1 MSGIWFPSGQF
12 HSFGFMILGERTRF
26 SWLGSDPR
34 SPVGGTALLLLIS
47 PSLRASPK
55 DHPDSGWCTAVV
67 GTVLRCPVRHSCQA
81 HWKGSQEG
89 RILRRVLRCWREY
102 SFLSALTCWPSLS
115 GSSPHLLGCTCTTRS
130 KELCRLRGLDCG
142 YQCCIRKLGIRRAAL
157 LILRAVICGNKV
169 STFLK
174 AIFLWV
180 NWSFL

>member
-12 HSFGFMILGERTRF
+12 HSFGFMILGERTCF

-47 PSLRASPK
+47 PPLRASPK

-130 KELCRLRGLDCG
+130 KELCLNVA
-142 YQCCIRKLGIRRAAL
+142 QIKRAWL
-157 LILRAVICGNKV
+157 WLPMLHQKTGNKE
-169 STFLK
+169 SCPSDSQGCYMWK
-174 AIFLWV
+174 
-180 NWSFL
+180 

>member
-1 MSGIWFPSGQF
+1 MHFNSCSATRPMSGIWFPSGQF

-47 PSLRASPK
+47 PPLRASPK

-102 SFLSALTCWPSLS
+102 SFLSALKCEGNSEEWEINSDRGTGGGISVLVC
-115 GSSPHLLGCTCTTRS
+115 
-130 KELCRLRGLDCG
+130 LR
-142 YQCCIRKLGIRRAAL
+142 IA
-157 LILRAVICGNKV
+157 
-169 STFLK
+169 
-174 AIFLWV
+174 
-180 NWSFL
+180 